1 MDFITSTAI
10 LPLLLGCVGLFSLFK
25 LLQWLRMRAYV
36 RNAVVVITGA
46 TSGLGRGGLWGS
58 AVGEGLGA
66 WVQTHDIGRQL
77 GSEGQEEKAVGAPGL
92 EVAAREKATCVSGA
106 ASVLVSVE
114 TGICMW
120 WHPAS

>member
-46 TSGLGRGGLWGS
+46 RSGLGRGGSWCR
-58 AVGEGLGA
+58 AVGEGLGT
-66 WVQTHDIGRQL
+66 WVQTY
-77 GSEGQEEKAVGAPGL
+77 
-92 EVAAREKATCVSGA
+92 EVS
-106 ASVLVSVE
+106 
-114 TGICMW
+114 W
-120 WHPAS
+120 